1 MISNARPPIGTG
13 TPRARSSRRARSTS
27 HSPDSYT
34 SCRPCA
40 RTRDPGSGF
49 LMFYQNS
56 AEREPA
62 APVPSLA
69 DGHCCTCVE
78 VADRLPAFPGKA
90 SQLLRNIQ
98 DCFKELL
105 RPSSQSDWSQSQ
117 WRTDMLM
124 LDRRTLLRAG
134 SAAVGAAALAPTAPA
149 HAPQAGKQAQPSFY
163 RFKLGTI
170 EITVVSDGTL
180 AFPAETLW
188 GDRAEDARGLLT
200 STFQPSSPVG
210 LQINTILV
218 NTGDKLVLIDAGCG
232 VDKFQNTNGRLLGNL
247 ASAGY
252 APGDIDMILFTH
264 CHFDHLWGISDGKNA
279 SLLFPSAE
287 FVASETEVAFWTA
300 PDLAG
305 KVSAKQQPLVTQAN
319 LKLASPRLRLIKAGA
334 EVAPG
339 VTTFDTAGHTPGH
352 ISVHIS
358 SGSEEMLL
366 TGDVIVNSVVS
377 FLHPEWQS
385 EFDMAEPLAIKTRM
399 AFLDRAA
406 ADKTLVGSYHL
417 PFPGFGHVVREG
429 SAYRWLPADWQWT
442 T

>member
-1 MISNARPPIGTG
+1 
-13 TPRARSSRRARSTS
+13 
-27 HSPDSYT
+27 
-34 SCRPCA
+34 
-40 RTRDPGSGF
+40 
-49 LMFYQNS
+49 
-56 AEREPA
+56 
-62 APVPSLA
+62 
-69 DGHCCTCVE
+69 
-78 VADRLPAFPGKA
+78 
-90 SQLLRNIQ
+90 
-98 DCFKELL
+98 
-105 RPSSQSDWSQSQ
+105 
-117 WRTDMLM
+117 MLM
-124 LDRRTLLRAG
+124 LDRRTLLRTG
-134 SAAVGAAALAPTAPA
+134 STAVAIGAAALAPTAPA
-149 HAPQAGKQAQPSFY
+149 LTRAPQVGKQAQPSFY

-188 GDRAEDARGLLT
+188 GDRAEDARSLLT

-232 VDKFQNTNGRLLGNL
+232 VDKFQNTNGRLIGNL

-252 APGDIDMILFTH
+252 APGDIDMILLTH
-264 CHFDHLWGISDGKNA
+264 AHFDHLWGISDHENA

-287 FVASETEVAFWTA
+287 FVASETEVAFWSDPA
-300 PDLAG
+300 LPG

-352 ISVHIS
+352 ISLHIS

-366 TGDVIVNSVVS
+366 TGDVVVNSAVS
-377 FLHPEWQS
+377 FLHPEWPFG
-385 EFDMAEPLAIKTRM
+385 FDMDVPQATKSRM

-417 PFPGFGHVVREG
+417 PFPGFGHVVRDG
-429 SAYRWLPADWQWT
+429 SGYRWLPADWQWT
-442 T
+442 S

>member
-1 MISNARPPIGTG
+1 
-13 TPRARSSRRARSTS
+13 
-27 HSPDSYT
+27 
-34 SCRPCA
+34 
-40 RTRDPGSGF
+40 
-49 LMFYQNS
+49 
-56 AEREPA
+56 
-62 APVPSLA
+62 
-69 DGHCCTCVE
+69 
-78 VADRLPAFPGKA
+78 
-90 SQLLRNIQ
+90 
-98 DCFKELL
+98 
-105 RPSSQSDWSQSQ
+105 
-117 WRTDMLM
+117 MLM

-134 SAAVGAAALAPTAPA
+134 SAAAGGAAALAANATVPAFA
-149 HAPQAGKQAQPSFY
+149 HAPQAGKRAQPSFY

-200 STFQPSSPVG
+200 SAFHTPRPVG

-232 VDKFQNTNGRLLGNL
+232 VDKFQKTTGRLLCNL
-247 ASAGY
+247 AAAGY

-264 CHFDHLWGISDGKNA
+264 AHFDHLWGISDGENA

-287 FVASETEVAFWTA
+287 FVASETEVAFWSD
-300 PDLAG
+300 PELAT
-305 KVSAKQQPLVTQAN
+305 KLPPAQQPRVTQTN
-319 LKLASPRLRLIKAGA
+319 LKLASPRLHLIKAGA

-352 ISVHIS
+352 MSVHLG

-366 TGDVIVNSVVS
+366 AGDVVVDSEVS
-377 FLHPEWQS
+377 FLHPEWPFG
-385 EFDMAEPLAIKTRM
+385 FDIDVPMGTKTRL

-406 ADKTLVGSYHL
+406 ADRTLVGSYHL

-429 SAYRWLPADWQWT
+429 SGYRWLPADWQWT
-442 T
+442 S